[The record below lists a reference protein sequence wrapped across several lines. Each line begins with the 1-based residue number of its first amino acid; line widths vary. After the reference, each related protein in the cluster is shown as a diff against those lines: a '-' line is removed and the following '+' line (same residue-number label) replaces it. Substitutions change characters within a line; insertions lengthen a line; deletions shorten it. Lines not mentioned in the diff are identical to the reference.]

1 MHPYIVLLRRLP
13 LPPGTCRNTEVEE
26 LPHFRL
32 DDRADNKC
40 LGPDELR
47 VERVAK
53 MVGEL
58 LADRVP
64 VGFLNRVV
72 SFIIIP
78 DRTGMDP
85 D

>member
-1 MHPYIVLLRRLP
+1 
-13 LPPGTCRNTEVEE
+13 
-26 LPHFRL
+26 
-32 DDRADNKC
+32 
-40 LGPDELR
+40 
-47 VERVAK
+47 